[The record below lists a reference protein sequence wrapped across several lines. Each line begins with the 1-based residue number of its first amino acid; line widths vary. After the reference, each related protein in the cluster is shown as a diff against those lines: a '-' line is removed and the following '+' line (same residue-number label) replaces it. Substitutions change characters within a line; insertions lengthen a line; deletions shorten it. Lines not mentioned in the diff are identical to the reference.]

1 MKNIMNY
8 TIVVLLF
15 GIVGCAKTPVTVDSD
30 KTMTEVQNAIGKV
43 YEIWETKDINSVK
56 EIYAENVVGFGTDES
71 EYWKG
76 IDEFEPSIK
85 TQMTAINDLNFDFKN
100 ETIHISPSGDMAS
113 YSHKVDMTFTSQGE
127 PGKLKFCTLFKMNPY
142 VLYYSS
148 KCKNN
153 ILIHTNKKNRY
164 LAELDVY

>member
-85 TQMTAINDLNFDFKN
+85 TQMTAINNLDFDFKN

-113 YSHKVDMTFTSQGE
+113 YSHKVDITFTTQGE
-127 PGKLKFCTLFKMNPY
+127 PGKLNDVRISG
-142 VLYYSS
+142 VLVKKGSS
-148 KCKNN
+148 WKHVQTHWSIGVKGQV
-153 ILIHTNKKNRY
+153 IEY
-164 LAELDVY
+164 

>member
-85 TQMTAINDLNFDFKN
+85 TQMTAINHLDFDFKN

-113 YSHKVDMTFTSQGE
+113 YSHKVDITFTSQGE
-127 PGKLKFCTLFKMNPY
+127 PGKLNDVRISG
-142 VLYYSS
+142 VLVKKGSS
-148 KCKNN
+148 WKHVQTHWSIGVKGQV
-153 ILIHTNKKNRY
+153 IEY
-164 LAELDVY
+164 

>member
-8 TIVVLLF
+8 STVFLLF

-85 TQMTAINDLNFDFKN
+85 TQMTAINDLDFDFKN

-113 YSHKVDMTFTSQGE
+113 YSHKVDITFTSQGE
-127 PGKLKFCTLFKMNPY
+127 PGKLKDVRISG
-142 VLYYSS
+142 VLVKKGSS
-148 KCKNN
+148 WKHVQLHWSIGVKGQV
-153 ILIHTNKKNRY
+153 IEY
-164 LAELDVY
+164 

>member
-30 KTMTEVQNAIGKV
+30 KTMTEVQTAIGKV

-85 TQMTAINDLNFDFKN
+85 TQMTAINNLDFDFKN

-113 YSHKVDMTFTSQGE
+113 YSHKVDITFTSQGE
-127 PGKLKFCTLFKMNPY
+127 PGKLNDVRISG
-142 VLYYSS
+142 VLVKKGSS
-148 KCKNN
+148 WKHVQTHWSIGVKGQV
-153 ILIHTNKKNRY
+153 IAY
-164 LAELDVY
+164 

>member
-43 YEIWETKDINSVK
+43 YEIWETKDSNSVK

-85 TQMTAINDLNFDFKN
+85 TQMTAINNLDFDFKN

-113 YSHKVDMTFTSQGE
+113 YSHKVDITFTSQGE
-127 PGKLKFCTLFKMNPY
+127 PGKLNDVRISG
-142 VLYYSS
+142 VLVKKGSS
-148 KCKNN
+148 WKHVQTHWSIGVKGQV
-153 ILIHTNKKNRY
+153 IEY
-164 LAELDVY
+164 

>member
-1 MKNIMNY
+1 MENIMNY

-85 TQMTAINDLNFDFKN
+85 TQMTAINNLDFDFKN

-113 YSHKVDMTFTSQGE
+113 YSHKVDITFTSQGE
-127 PGKLKFCTLFKMNPY
+127 PGKLNDVRISG
-142 VLYYSS
+142 VLVKKGSS
-148 KCKNN
+148 WKHVQTHWSIGVKGQV
-153 ILIHTNKKNRY
+153 IEY
-164 LAELDVY
+164 

>member
-15 GIVGCAKTPVTVDSD
+15 GVVGCAKTPVTVDSG

-85 TQMTAINDLNFDFKN
+85 TQMTAINNLDFDFKN

-113 YSHKVDMTFTSQGE
+113 YSHKVDITFTSQGE
-127 PGKLKFCTLFKMNPY
+127 PGKLNDVRISG
-142 VLYYSS
+142 VLVKKGSS
-148 KCKNN
+148 WKHVQTHWSIGVKGQV
-153 ILIHTNKKNRY
+153 IEY
-164 LAELDVY
+164 